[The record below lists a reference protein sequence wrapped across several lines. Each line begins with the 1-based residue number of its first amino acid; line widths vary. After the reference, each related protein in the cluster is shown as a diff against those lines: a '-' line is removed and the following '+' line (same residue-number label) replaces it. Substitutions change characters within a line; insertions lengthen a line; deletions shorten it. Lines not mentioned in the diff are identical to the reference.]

1 MYVIVRRHSKDRA
14 EYPKLLDMLREK
26 KELQTMRE
34 QEQEEPTTSPPLEAS
49 VAKEQSPATT
59 TATATQPHREQLIDS
74 QLQHTSQHQEQTST
88 EDSNKMHQPLQ
99 VAQSLPP
106 GVNHTAQEEKKFE
119 KRASVSE
126 RRKMFESAFG
136 GGGIQDKKLAIRG
149 REKTP
154 GHTVSAP
161 QDRDKNS
168 NNSMQQPSTPLSH
181 KQGDTNQPKRFSFVP
196 KHVAPYDDTR
206 LPVDNETKAVIPKRS
221 SSDGRAITSK
231 NLSNKSPV
239 FSSST
244 NEIHNSKTST
254 DYHEH
259 NKQQGNSPTD
269 TKATTPPVVKKPQRP
284 LSSPSHHSSQQ
295 ITNHDEHLNESVF
308 PPVTV
313 NDTSVLSSTS
323 ESISS
328 GFTTPD
334 SSLLSERSNSC
345 FSRLHSEEAEA
356 KRRVTAK
363 KKREA
368 RRVTQPVDHDVLKL
382 ISKEDAEQEQ
392 LEDELQVEAEQLAD
406 KFKPK
411 VNIITLLCTYV
422 VCVCVCVCMFLCVCV
437 FLYLCVYVFVC
448 VYVRV
453 YACNYVCMYM
463 CVCMCV
469 YV

>member
-1 MYVIVRRHSKDRA
+1 MLLCRHSKDKA

-59 TATATQPHREQLIDS
+59 TATATQPHREHLVDS
-74 QLQHTSQHQEQTST
+74 QLHHTAQHQEHTGT

-106 GVNHTAQEEKKFE
+106 AVNHIAQEEKKFE

-126 RRKMFESAFG
+126 RRKIFESAFG

-154 GHTVSAP
+154 GHTAP
-161 QDRDKNS
+161 QDKDKNS

-181 KQGDTNQPKRFSFVP
+181 KQSDTNQPKRFSFVP

-206 LPVDNETKAVIPKRS
+206 VPADNETKAVVPKRS
-221 SSDGRAITSK
+221 SSDGRASTSK
-231 NLSNKSPV
+231 NLSTKSPTL
-239 FSSST
+239 SSSA
-244 NEIHNSKTST
+244 NEIREPQHMNNSKTCT

-259 NKQQGNSPTD
+259 NKQGNSPTD
-269 TKATTPPVVKKPQRP
+269 TKATTPPVVKKPQRAVSAP
-284 LSSPSHHSSQQ
+284 NVQIITPHHSSQQ
-295 ITNHDEHLNESVF
+295 ITNHDEHLNESVS
-308 PPVTV
+308 PTITG

-368 RRVTQPVDHDVLKL
+368 RRVTQPVDHDVLKM
-382 ISKEDAEQEQ
+382 ISKEDAEEEQ
-392 LEDELQVEAEQLAD
+392 REDELQAEAEQLAD
-406 KFKPK
+406 KLKPK
-411 VNIITLLCTYV
+411 VNIILLYC
-422 VCVCVCVCMFLCVCV
+422 
-437 FLYLCVYVFVC
+437 
-448 VYVRV
+448 
-453 YACNYVCMYM
+453 
-463 CVCMCV
+463 
-469 YV
+469 